1 MILKITNTLIRI
13 GFLAMA
19 FCLMSWIPMAG
30 VTFSGGFAW
39 ALALGAASAGV
50 FALAM
55 PLVHRAL
62 GIAPNSCP
70 CGKTVWKLGLS
81 FLGLSCLQVAAA
93 ALIVPSVVT
102 LSGWLAVF
110 PGGLILLLVAVLS
123 NIPTRV
129 LEALFG
135 AKPES
140 KS

>member
-1 MILKITNTLIRI
+1 MILKIINTLIRI
-13 GFLAMA
+13 GFLALA

-39 ALALGAASAGV
+39 ALALGAASAGLY
-50 FALAM
+50 ALAM

-70 CGKTVWKLGLS
+70 CGRTVWKLGLS
-81 FLGLSCLQVAAA
+81 FFAVSCLLVAAA
-93 ALIVPSVVT
+93 ALLVPSVVT
-102 LSGWLAVF
+102 LSGWLAVI
-110 PGGLILLLVAVLS
+110 PGGLILLLTAVFS

-135 AKPES
+135 QKPQAKG
-140 KS
+140 